1 MHWSVAHR
9 TSNMA
14 DRLMKFIKSAQQSTE
29 ILTVYVG
36 NPEPVPMMMA
46 DQLIFMQRL
55 NFYVISTCY
64 FE

>member
-1 MHWSVAHR
+1 MV
-9 TSNMA
+9 
-14 DRLMKFIKSAQQSTE
+14 DRLMKFIEFAQQSTE
-29 ILTVYVG
+29 ILSVYVG
-36 NPEPVPMMMA
+36 NHTEPVPIVMA